1 MRLGQFVRSGVAHPL
16 RGEARADITTEPID
30 AIADEADDVATDE
43 ADGVGTDEADAGT
56 PAAVRQDLLGEH
68 AG

>member
-16 RGEARADITTEPID
+16 RDEAKADVTTEPIG
-30 AIADEADDVATDE
+30 AIAGDADD
-43 ADGVGTDEADAGT
+43 GIGTEEVDPADA
-56 PAAVRQDLLGEH
+56 VRHDLLDEH